1 MAFNVFSLFLVI
13 MNALGRW
20 KIVLAL
26 IATFAVG
33 AGTGGLLTSR
43 AIREAARCPAQPR
56 RSALL
61 PTMDRLQRDLRL
73 KREQSEKVN
82 PILRQ
87 MSDEIGNLRSLTL
100 REIEGILSRGQDRM
114 SPILE
119 PDQRTRLQHI
129 IEEYRQLVGEELNI
143 PEPSVSPSR
152 APVSAD
158 KETPH

>member
-1 MAFNVFSLFLVI
+1 

-26 IATFAVG
+26 IATFVAGAV
-33 AGTGGLLTSR
+33 TGSLLTSR
-43 AIREAARCPAQPR
+43 AIRDAIPRAQQS
-56 RSALL
+56 RSSSSIG
-61 PTMDRLQRDLRL
+61 TMDPLWSDLRL
-73 KREQSEKVN
+73 KPEQSEKIN

-87 MSDEIGNLRSLTL
+87 MSDEIGNLRSLAL

-114 SPILE
+114 SPILQ

-129 IEEYRQLVGEELNI
+129 IEEYRQFVRQELNV
-143 PEPSVSPSR
+143 PEPSVSSSR
-152 APVSAD
+152 APVSAN